1 MQDAL
6 TISALTFGTQAFVTL
21 FVILDPPG
29 AAPIFL
35 SLASGKSIKVQRRLA
50 WQAATVSLFVIVTFA
65 LFGNALLGYLNIS
78 LPALQGAGG
87 ILLLITGLGLLTG
100 SITDSDSAASQNIAL
115 VPLGTPLLAGPGA
128 IVATMIYVQKAD
140 TTTQIIGL
148 VIAILAVHLIIGT
161 VLMAST
167 KIVGLIKDSGVTLLA
182 SIAGLLL
189 AAIAVQMLANAIKAF
204 AAAAQSAESRT
215 PQLPSSLWRYWRP
228 KPVEP
233 P

>member
-6 TISALTFGTQAFVTL
+6 TLSALTFGTQAFVTL

-128 IVATMIYVQKAD
+128 IVTTMLYVQKAD
-140 TTTQIIGL
+140 GNEQLGAL
-148 VIAILAVHLIIGT
+148 AIAIVAVHLIIAIT
-161 VLMAST
+161 FMFST
-167 KIVGLIKDSGVTLLA
+167 KILSVIKDSGVTLLA
-182 SIAGLLL
+182 RIAGLLL
-189 AAIAVQMLANAIKAF
+189 SAIAVEMIVSAIKAF
-204 AAAAQSAESRT
+204 FNIG
-215 PQLPSSLWRYWRP
+215 
-228 KPVEP
+228 
-233 P
+233 

>member
-1 MQDAL
+1 MQEEL
-6 TISALTFGTQAFVTL
+6 TLSALTFGTQAFVTL

-50 WQAATVSLFVIVTFA
+50 WQAATVSLFVIVSFA
-65 LFGNALLGYLNIS
+65 LFGNALLSYLNIS

-128 IVATMIYVQKAD
+128 IVTTMLYVQKAEGGE
-140 TTTQIIGL
+140 QLGALAIAIVAVHVIIGL
-148 VIAILAVHLIIGT
+148 T
-161 VLMAST
+161 FMFST
-167 KIVGLIKDSGVTLLA
+167 KILSVIKDSGVTLLA
-182 SIAGLLL
+182 RIAGLLL
-189 AAIAVQMLANAIKAF
+189 SAIAVEMIVSAIKAF
-204 AAAAQSAESRT
+204 FNIG
-215 PQLPSSLWRYWRP
+215 
-228 KPVEP
+228 
-233 P
+233 